1 MLDVLDEDWL
11 KSLRFELPDDFM
23 ETRRNLKVTGLAG
36 VGSTAIVFN
45 IEDENGEKLAAK
57 IYHELGFFLKEIPP
71 GFIKGGECNINRINQ
86 KLYYLIGNPL
96 VDDMCFQYKR
106 LYAYIFSS
114 IYGAYQTHKDEKL
127 TNMTDEH
134 FAICSFM
141 YRHKLNEE
149 SSFILKTPGIKRKL
163 NDLMSLSLN
172 PINLSKEQSDL
183 ISRMISSFVLK
194 SPSVKHQLNDLILSS
209 TLSEEQSDLI
219 SQMLHN
225 LEQPMSLQDTL
236 SVGEVLGQAL
246 RSKSLWFN
254 FPFEIC
260 VDKKEIIPWAESIL
274 SSIEELVPNLPYLKP
289 ESIINNPLY
298 IWGAAVMD
306 GLITEEA
313 MPIAISFI
321 QEKFGNLTK
330 HPEMENWISQ
340 LAWFANLYVQCLD
353 KGQDNEIYRIK
364 KFLRFCVHAG
374 YVFPIYDKNDNMIS
388 L

>member
-11 KSLRFELPDDFM
+11 KSLRFELPEDFM

-45 IEDENGEKLAAK
+45 IEDESGEELVVK

-96 VDDMCFQYKR
+96 IDDMCFQYKR

-114 IYGAYQTHKDEKL
+114 IYGAYQTHKEDKL

-134 FAICSFM
+134 FAVFSFM
-141 YRHKLNEE
+141 YNHKLNEE

-172 PINLSKEQSDL
+172 PISLSKEQSDL
-183 ISRMISSFVLK
+183 ISRRLSDQADQEQTLPLQAFQDAWLVS
-194 SPSVKHQLNDLILSS
+194 QILLQAS
-209 TLSEEQSDLI
+209 QS
-219 SQMLHN
+219 
-225 LEQPMSLQDTL
+225 
-236 SVGEVLGQAL
+236 
-246 RSKSLWFN
+246 RSLWFN

-274 SSIEELVPNLPYLKP
+274 SIIEELVPDLSYLRP
-289 ESIINNPLY
+289 ESIVNNPLY

-321 QEKFGNLTK
+321 REKFGNLNE

-364 KFLRFCVHAG
+364 KFLTFCVHAG
-374 YVFPIYDKNDNMIS
+374 YVFPIYDKDGNMIG